1 MLKIQGLADRAP
13 RVVPRGLLRGSGL
26 LQGEISLT
34 PFAHPD
40 PRGGTRKW
48 GASNRSSSRP
58 SPSRASY
65 PPCPLSPSLS
75 LVRPGR
81 ALRVA
86 RARERAETSGRAKE
100 GAWRS
105 WWCAWCC
112 CSWPGTWQVTL
123 AGQAWWAPMSRV
135 EVAESGSGPRQPVPG
150 SWRPWLPFR
159 HTLLAVPRDL
169 RSCRSANVGSCRAGV
184 AVEPA
189 DVL

>member
-13 RVVPRGLLRGSGL
+13 RVVPRGALTRFWLAAGRDLAHSLRSSRSSAGRGSG
-26 LQGEISLT
+26 
-34 PFAHPD
+34 
-40 PRGGTRKW
+40 
-48 GASNRSSSRP
+48 GASNRSSSSP
-58 SPSRASY
+58 SPSRASC
-65 PPCPLSPSLS
+65 PPCPLSPSLL

-86 RARERAETSGRAKE
+86 RARERAETGGRAKE

-105 WWCAWCC
+105 WRCAWCC